1 MPSFNKVII
10 MGNLVRDPELRYTPS
25 GQAVADIRIAINRRR
40 RTSGGQT
47 QQETTFVDITAW
59 GRHAETISQRF
70 SKSDPIFIEGRLAR
84 DEWVG
89 KDGVRR
95 SKLHVVLE
103 SFRFLTPPARKA
115 EPQQEAPKPQ
125 PPAEKETPPA
135 PSEPPP
141 EEPGIEFNDLPF

>member
-25 GQAVADIRIAINRRR
+25 GQPVADLRMAINRRR
-40 RTSGGQT
+40 RTANGAL
-47 QQETTFVDITAW
+47 QQSTTFVDITAW
-59 GRHAETISQRF
+59 GHRAETISQRF
-70 SKSDPIFIEGRLAR
+70 SRSDPIFVEGRLAR

-103 SFRFLTPPARKA
+103 SFRFL
-115 EPQQEAPKPQ
+115 Q
-125 PPAEKETPPA
+125 PPNYERRPAEAREPA
-135 PSEPPP
+135 PAP
-141 EEPGIEFNDLPF
+141 EEPPATGQAPEGDKAPGFDDVPF

>member
-25 GQAVADIRIAINRRR
+25 GQPVADLRIAINRRR
-40 RTSGGQT
+40 RTASGQL
-47 QQETTFVDITAW
+47 QQDTTFVDVTAW
-59 GRHAETISQRF
+59 GRRAELISQRF

-89 KDGVRR
+89 KDGIRR

-103 SFRFLTPPARKA
+103 SFRFL
-115 EPQQEAPKPQ
+115 Q
-125 PPAEKETPPA
+125 PPAPRAEPREAPGVEAPAQQPPA
-135 PSEPPP
+135 HTEPPA
-141 EEPGIEFNDLPF
+141 EDKGGEFDDLPF

>member
-25 GQAVADIRIAINRRR
+25 GQPVADLRIAINRRR
-40 RTSGGQT
+40 RNASGQT
-47 QQETTFVDITAW
+47 QQETTFVDVTAW
-59 GRHAETISQRF
+59 GRRAELISQRF

-89 KDGVRR
+89 KDGIRR

-103 SFRFLTPPARKA
+103 SFRFLQPPSPGAQPPEAAKPA
-115 EPQQEAPKPQ
+115 EAP
-125 PPAEKETPPA
+125 AEEPPA
-135 PSEPPP
+135 PSEPAPP
-141 EEPGIEFNDLPF
+141 GDEGLDFDDMPF

>member
-84 DEWVG
+84 DEHLLVRHRG
-89 KDGVRR
+89 RRLDGYVCSLLGLGIRLATRAEREDQRHRQKSGCHVHSPFEWIVSVRG
-95 SKLHVVLE
+95 
-103 SFRFLTPPARKA
+103 ADA
-115 EPQQEAPKPQ
+115 
-125 PPAEKETPPA
+125 
-135 PSEPPP
+135 
-141 EEPGIEFNDLPF
+141 

>member
-25 GQAVADIRIAINRRR
+25 GQPVADLRIAINRRR
-40 RTSGGQT
+40 RNASGQS
-47 QQETTFVDITAW
+47 QQETTFVDVTAW
-59 GRHAETISQRF
+59 GRRAELISQRF

-103 SFRFLTPPARKA
+103 SFRFLQPPGPRAEA
-115 EPQQEAPKPQ
+115 PEPQPSEAPTQ
-125 PPAEKETPPA
+125 EPPA
-135 PSEPPP
+135 PSEPPTP
-141 EEPGIEFNDLPF
+141 EGEGLEFDDLPF